1 MKKILLIAMAMAI
14 MGACAGTQEK
24 PIEIRDDMPMKLAY
38 RRMWEYSAY
47 GESEDP
53 AFIQTVLET
62 IKQLQIGKETQM
74 AADDYTDVIDFI
86 YADGSRKRY
95 EFEAEWIVMD
105 DGKRYEVIGSLS
117 ALRRL
122 LDTLV
127 EE

>member
-1 MKKILLIAMAMAI
+1 MKKILLIAMVMAI

-24 PIEIRDDMPMKLAY
+24 PIAIRDDMPMKLAY
-38 RRMWEYSAY
+38 QRMWEYSAY

-86 YADGSRKRY
+86 YTDGSRERY

>member
-1 MKKILLIAMAMAI
+1 MKKILLIAMVMAI

-24 PIEIRDDMPMKLAY
+24 PIAIRDDMPMKLAY
-38 RRMWEYSAY
+38 QRMWEYSAY

-86 YADGSRKRY
+86 YADGSRERY